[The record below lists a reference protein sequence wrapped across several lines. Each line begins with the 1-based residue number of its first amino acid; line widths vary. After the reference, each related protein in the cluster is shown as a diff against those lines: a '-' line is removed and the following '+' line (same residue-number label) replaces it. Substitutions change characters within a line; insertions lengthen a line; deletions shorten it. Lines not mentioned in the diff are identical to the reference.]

1 MQRSICYW
9 DQWELWPDAYGPP
22 PNRNCT
28 GRRFHGT
35 TLAFAV
41 TNPEPSIVKRDKEL
55 ANLLHTLTHM
65 QMYVSKSICI
75 STPVNLSKDR
85 NVCISIYMRL
95 NFMETSI
102 YREKDMH
109 ILYNYN
115 IPGKT
120 YASIHTYSL
129 IKSMINV
136 HLSILSRYV
145 S

>member
-1 MQRSICYW
+1 M
-9 DQWELWPDAYGPP
+9 WPDAYGPP
-22 PNRNCT
+22 PNKNCT

-85 NVCISIYMRL
+85 NVCTSVYMRL
-95 NFMETSI
+95 NFMETSV
-102 YREKDMH
+102 YREKDTH

-115 IPGKT
+115 IPGKNIRIN
-120 YASIHTYSL
+120 IH
-129 IKSMINV
+129 
-136 HLSILSRYV
+136 ILTNKIYDKCTFEYPFKVCFLKICV
-145 S
+145 STEFS